1 MLTSVLSL
9 SDDGPRSVPPS
20 GLVLQKLVQLVG
32 SAGRQRF
39 SGLLLSAVSIKTDSF
54 SNMSTW

>member
-1 MLTSVLSL
+1 MLTSALSL

-32 SAGRQRF
+32 SAGRQRL
-39 SGLLLSAVSIKTDSF
+39 SGLLLSAVSIKTLIHF
-54 SNMSTW
+54 